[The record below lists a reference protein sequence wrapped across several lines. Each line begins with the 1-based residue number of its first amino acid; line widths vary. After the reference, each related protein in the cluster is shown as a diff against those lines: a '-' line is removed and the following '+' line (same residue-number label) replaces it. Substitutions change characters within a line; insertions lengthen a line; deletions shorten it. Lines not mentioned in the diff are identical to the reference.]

1 MEVAVVGSLVTRIAI
16 FILDDVCSDVHAI
29 FSKPVKVPG
38 HLLHVV

>member
-29 FSKPVKVPG
+29 LSKPVKVPG